1 MYTFCQVYNDFL
13 MKNDEV
19 FMASVSGRELEIVK
33 KDNRLV
39 EAKYKLTINEQRIVF
54 SIIGKIRT
62 DDDDFDDYTINLA
75 ELAEFF
81 GVTKSRSFYEEIQL
95 AAKQLIEKT
104 IDISTSKRRRFVSWL
119 SFLEYGEGEA
129 SMTLRFD
136 KALKPYLLNLQANF
150 TQYHLAAV
158 ANFKNS
164 YSIRFYEFLK
174 MRQNMGKG
182 GQFYIEYSIVE
193 LKELLGIPLDE
204 YKQTIHLKT
213 RIIEPSLKEID
224 TQTDLNIVQ
233 VDYLKKGR
241 AIHSV
246 KITAEPKKQRIL
258 VLKDPEDTSRDSTP
272 KPPPEKRPQA
282 VQALLDFGFVESEAF
297 RLVKKYK
304 GEKVAQSL
312 AYVNEKKKNQDIKD
326 PCSYL
331 RKVLNGDSGEKWANA
346 QKQVQE
352 NSQQQIFEQQKQEAK
367 ELKIIENERK
377 ELARMITIFEQLD
390 ELDQDLI
397 LDEIELGMKGIVQVR
412 FKSERGAFQVGSK
425 DIFKLHAASFRT
437 ILTAHRY
444 L

>member
-1 MYTFCQVYNDFL
+1 
-13 MKNDEV
+13 MKSEGI
-19 FMASVSGRELEIVK
+19 FMASGSGKELEIVK

-119 SFLEYGEGEA
+119 SFLECGEGEA

-182 GQFYIEYSIVE
+182 GQFFVQYEIVE
-193 LKELLGIPLDE
+193 LKEILGISVDE
-204 YKQTIHLKT
+204 YNFFKDF
-213 RIIEPSLKEID
+213 RIRVIEPSLKEIN

-233 VDYLKKGR
+233 VDYIKKGR
-241 AIHSV
+241 AIHSI

-258 VLKDPEDTSRDSTP
+258 AIQDPEDTSRDSTP
-272 KPPPEKRPQA
+272 KPPPEKLPQA
-282 VQALLDFGFVESEAF
+282 VQALLDFGFSESEA
-297 RLVKKYK
+297 RALVKMHK
-304 GEKVAQSL
+304 GEKALQSL
-312 AYVNEKKKNQDIKD
+312 AYVNEKRKERELKD
-326 PCSYL
+326 PCAYL
-331 RKVLNGDSGEKWANA
+331 RTVLKGDAGEKWANA
-346 QKQVQE
+346 QKQAQE
-352 NSQQQIFEQQKQEAK
+352 NSQQQIFEQQKQEAEDLK
-367 ELKIIENERK
+367 KAKREQQELEKIIA
-377 ELARMITIFEQLD
+377 LFEKLD
-390 ELDQDLI
+390 DDEQEII
-397 LDEIELGMKGIVQVR
+397 LDEIELGLKGLVQAR
-412 FKSERGAFQVGSK
+412 FKAERGAFSK
-425 DIFKLHAASFRT
+425 GDKTIYRLHTEHFRT

>member
-1 MYTFCQVYNDFL
+1 
-13 MKNDEV
+13 MKSEGI
-19 FMASVSGRELEIVK
+19 FMASGSGKELEIVK

-182 GQFYIEYSIVE
+182 GQFFVQYEIVE
-193 LKELLGIPLDE
+193 LKEILGISVDE
-204 YKQTIHLKT
+204 YNFFKDF
-213 RIIEPSLKEID
+213 RIRVIEPSLKEIN

-233 VDYLKKGR
+233 VDYIKKGR
-241 AIHSV
+241 AIHSI

-258 VLKDPEDTSRDSTP
+258 AIQDPEDTSRDSTP
-272 KPPPEKRPQA
+272 KPPAEKLPQA
-282 VQALLDFGFVESEAF
+282 VQALLDFGFSESEA
-297 RLVKKYK
+297 RALVKTHK
-304 GEKVAQSL
+304 GEKALQSL
-312 AYVNEKKKNQDIKD
+312 AYVNEKRKERELKD
-326 PCSYL
+326 PCAYL
-331 RKVLNGDSGEKWANA
+331 RTVLKGDAGEKWANA
-346 QKQVQE
+346 QKQAQE
-352 NSQQQIFEQQKQEAK
+352 NSQQQIFEQQKQEAE
-367 ELKIIENERK
+367 ELKRIEKERK
-377 ELARMITIFEQLD
+377 ELEKITKIFEQQD

-397 LDEIELGMKGIVQVR
+397 LDEIELGLKTLVRVR
-412 FKSERGAFQVGSK
+412 FKSERGALAMGSK
-425 DIFKLHAASFRT
+425 SIFRLYTEAFRAV
-437 ILTAHRY
+437 LTAHGY

>member
-1 MYTFCQVYNDFL
+1 
-13 MKNDEV
+13 MKSEGV
-19 FMASVSGRELEIVK
+19 FMASGSGEELEIVK

-182 GQFYIEYSIVE
+182 GQFFVQYEILE
-193 LKELLGIPLDE
+193 LKEILGISVDE
-204 YKQTIHLKT
+204 YNFFKDF
-213 RIIEPSLKEID
+213 RIRVIEPSLKEID

-241 AIHSV
+241 AIHSI

-258 VLKDPEDTSRDSTP
+258 VIQDPEDTSRDSAP
-272 KPPPEKRPQA
+272 RPLPEKRPQA

-297 RLVKKYK
+297 GLVKKYK
-304 GEKVAQSL
+304 GEKVIQSL
-312 AYVNEKKKNQDIKD
+312 AYVNEKKKTQDLKD
-326 PCSYL
+326 QCAYL
-331 RKVLNGDSGEKWANA
+331 RKVLNGDAGEKWATA
-346 QKQVQE
+346 QKQTQE
-352 NSQQQIFEQQKQEAK
+352 NSQQQIFEQQKQEAE
-367 ELKIIENERK
+367 ELKRIEKERK
-377 ELARMITIFEQLD
+377 ELAKITEIFEQLD

-397 LDEIELGMKGIVQVR
+397 LDEIELGLKQLVRVR
-412 FKSERGAFQVGSK
+412 FKSERGALAMGSK
-425 DIFKLHAASFRT
+425 SIFRLYTEAFRT
-437 ILTAHRY
+437 VLTAHGY

>member
-1 MYTFCQVYNDFL
+1 MNSDG
-13 MKNDEV
+13 V
-19 FMASVSGRELEIVK
+19 FMASGSGKELEIVK
-33 KDNRLV
+33 KDNRLI

-104 IDISTSKRRRFVSWL
+104 IDISNSKRHRFVSWL

-182 GQFYIEYSIVE
+182 GQFFIKYSILD
-193 LKELLGIPLDE
+193 LKEILGIAIDE
-204 YKQTIHLKT
+204 YRQTRDFRLYV
-213 RIIEPSLKEID
+213 IEPALKEID

-241 AIHSV
+241 AIAEIV
-246 KITAEPKKQRIL
+246 IYAEPKKQRIL
-258 VLKDPEDTSRDSTP
+258 AIQDPEDTSRDSTP
-272 KPPPEKRPQA
+272 QPIHEKRPQA
-282 VQALLDFGFVESEAF
+282 VQALLDFGFSESEA
-297 RLVKKYK
+297 RALVKMYK
-304 GEKVAQSL
+304 GEKALQSL
-312 AYVNEKKKNQDIKD
+312 AYVNEKRKERELKD
-326 PCSYL
+326 PCAYL
-331 RKVLNGDSGEKWANA
+331 RTVLKGDAGEKWANT
-346 QKQVQE
+346 QKQAQE
-352 NSQQQIFEQQKQEAK
+352 NSQQQIFEQQKQEAEDLK
-367 ELKIIENERK
+367 KAKREQQELEKIIV
-377 ELARMITIFEQLD
+377 LFEQLD
-390 ELDQDLI
+390 DDEQEII
-397 LDEIELGMKGIVQVR
+397 LDEIELGLKGLVQAR
-412 FKSERGAFQVGSK
+412 FKAERGAFSTGNK
-425 DIFKLHAASFRT
+425 TIYRLHTEAFRAV
-437 ILTAHRY
+437 LTAHGY

>member
-1 MYTFCQVYNDFL
+1 
-13 MKNDEV
+13 MKSEGI
-19 FMASVSGRELEIVK
+19 FMASGSGKELEIVK

-104 IDISTSKRRRFVSWL
+104 IDISTSKRRRCVSWL

-150 TQYHLAAV
+150 TQYLLAAV

-182 GQFYIEYSIVE
+182 GQFFVQYEIVE
-193 LKELLGIPLDE
+193 LKEILGISVDE
-204 YKQTIHLKT
+204 YNFFKDF
-213 RIIEPSLKEID
+213 RIRVIEPSLKEIN

-233 VDYLKKGR
+233 VDYIKKGR
-241 AIHSV
+241 AIHSI

-258 VLKDPEDTSRDSTP
+258 AIQDPEDTSRDSTP
-272 KPPPEKRPQA
+272 KPPPEKLPQA
-282 VQALLDFGFVESEAF
+282 VQALLDFGFSESEA
-297 RLVKKYK
+297 RALVKMHK
-304 GEKVAQSL
+304 GEKALQSL
-312 AYVNEKKKNQDIKD
+312 AYVNEKRKERELKD
-326 PCSYL
+326 PCAYL
-331 RKVLNGDSGEKWANA
+331 RTVLKGDAGEKWANA
-346 QKQVQE
+346 QKQAQE
-352 NSQQQIFEQQKQEAK
+352 NSQQQIFEQQKQEAEDLK
-367 ELKIIENERK
+367 KAKREQQELEKIIA
-377 ELARMITIFEQLD
+377 LFEKLD
-390 ELDQDLI
+390 DDEQEII
-397 LDEIELGMKGIVQVR
+397 LDEIELGLKGLVQAR
-412 FKSERGAFQVGSK
+412 FKAERGAFSK
-425 DIFKLHAASFRT
+425 GDKTIYRLHTEHFRT

>member
-1 MYTFCQVYNDFL
+1 
-13 MKNDEV
+13 MKFEGV
-19 FMASVSGRELEIVK
+19 FMASGSGKELEIVK

-75 ELAEFF
+75 DLAEFF

-182 GQFYIEYSIVE
+182 GQFFVQYEILE
-193 LKELLGIPLDE
+193 LKEILGISVDE
-204 YKQTIHLKT
+204 YNFFKDF
-213 RIIEPSLKEID
+213 RIRVIEPSLKEIN

-233 VDYLKKGR
+233 VDYIKKGR
-241 AIHSV
+241 AIHSI

-258 VLKDPEDTSRDSTP
+258 AIQDPEDTSRDSTP
-272 KPPPEKRPQA
+272 KPPLEKLPQA
-282 VQALLDFGFVESEAF
+282 VQALLDFGFSESEA
-297 RLVKKYK
+297 RALVKMYK
-304 GEKVAQSL
+304 GEKAMQSL
-312 AYVNEKKKNQDIKD
+312 AYVNEKRKERELKD
-326 PCSYL
+326 PCAYL
-331 RKVLNGDSGEKWANA
+331 RTVLKGDAGEKWANA

-352 NSQQQIFEQQKQEAK
+352 HSQQQIFEQQKQEAEDVK
-367 ELKIIENERK
+367 KAKREQQELEKIIV
-377 ELARMITIFEQLD
+377 LFEQLD
-390 ELDQDLI
+390 DDEQEII
-397 LDEIELGMKGIVQVR
+397 LDEIELGLKGLVQAR
-412 FKSERGAFQVGSK
+412 FKAERGAFSK
-425 DIFKLHAASFRT
+425 GDKTIYRLYTEYFRT
-437 ILTAHRY
+437 TLTAHRY

>member
-1 MYTFCQVYNDFL
+1 MNDAG
-13 MKNDEV
+13 V
-19 FMASVSGRELEIVK
+19 FMASGDERKLAIIK
-33 KDNRLV
+33 KDNDLIQ
-39 EAKYKLTINEQRIVF
+39 AKYRVGIHEQRLLFAVL
-54 SIIGKIRT
+54 GAIRT
-62 DDDDFDDYTINLA
+62 DDKVFNKYTIDL
-75 ELAEFF
+75 
-81 GVTKSRSFYEEIQL
+81 KEIAHL
-95 AAKQLIEKT
+95 HGLTLNNDLYKQLHRAAEELLVT
-104 IDISTSKRRRFVSWL
+104 VVDISIGKTVRKTTWL
-119 SFLEYGEGEA
+119 NYVEYVPNEA
-129 SMTLRFD
+129 QLKVTIHD
-136 KALKPYLLNLQANF
+136 ELKPYLLQLKANF
-150 TQYHLAAV
+150 TQYQFAAV

-164 YSIRFYEFLK
+164 YSIRFYELLK

-182 GQFYIEYSIVE
+182 GQFYIEYALVE
-193 LKELLGIPLDE
+193 LKKLLGIPNDE
-204 YKQTIHLKT
+204 YKQATDLRARVIK
-213 RIIEPSLKEID
+213 PAMDEID

-241 AIHSV
+241 AIHAI

-258 VLKDPEDTSRDSTP
+258 AIQDPEDTSRDSTP
-272 KPPPEKRPQA
+272 QPSPEKRPQA

-297 RLVKKYK
+297 GLVKKYK
-304 GEKVAQSL
+304 GEKVIQSL
-312 AYVNEKKKNQDIKD
+312 AYVTEKKKNQDIKD
-326 PCSYL
+326 PCAYL

-352 NSQQQIFEQQKQEAK
+352 NSQQQIFEQQKQEAEEMK
-367 ELKIIENERK
+367 RIEKERK

-437 ILTAHRY
+437 VLTAHRY

>member
-1 MYTFCQVYNDFL
+1 
-13 MKNDEV
+13 MKFEGV
-19 FMASVSGRELEIVK
+19 FMASGSGKELEIVK

-182 GQFYIEYSIVE
+182 GQFFVQYEILE
-193 LKELLGIPLDE
+193 LKEILGISVDE
-204 YKQTIHLKT
+204 YNFFKDF
-213 RIIEPSLKEID
+213 RIRVIEPSLKEIN

-233 VDYLKKGR
+233 VDYIKKGR
-241 AIHSV
+241 AIHSI

-258 VLKDPEDTSRDSTP
+258 AIQDPEDTSRDSTP
-272 KPPPEKRPQA
+272 KPPPEKLPQA
-282 VQALLDFGFVESEAF
+282 VQALLDFGFSESEA
-297 RLVKKYK
+297 RALVKMHK
-304 GEKVAQSL
+304 GEKALQSL
-312 AYVNEKKKNQDIKD
+312 AYVNEKRKERELKD
-326 PCSYL
+326 PCAYL
-331 RKVLNGDSGEKWANA
+331 RTVLKGDAGEKWANA
-346 QKQVQE
+346 QKQTQE
-352 NSQQQIFEQQKQEAK
+352 NSQQQIFEQQKQESE
-367 ELKIIENERK
+367 ELKRIEKERK
-377 ELARMITIFEQLD
+377 ELEKITKIFEQLD

-397 LDEIELGMKGIVQVR
+397 LDEIELGLKTLVRVR
-412 FKSERGAFQVGSK
+412 FKSERGALAMGSK
-425 DIFKLHAASFRT
+425 SIFRLYTEAFRAV
-437 ILTAHRY
+437 LTAHGY